1 MNKLLFLFGFL
12 LMFGACKNQ
21 SASKFDNVAYDR
33 PEWLRSCNKKLQD
46 VIVIDIFTP
55 PVGSRIFAYANI
67 AAYEVLV
74 HKDSSFLSLSRQLNG
89 LDSIP
94 QPDLNSEY
102 CYDLASLIAF
112 CTVAKKMV
120 YSEYEFTD
128 FMKSYIEKAKNE
140 IQDTVLI
147 NNSVSYGTEV
157 GKKILAWSKKD
168 NFAKSRTYER
178 YILKEGPQY
187 WKPTLPEYMDAI
199 EPYWNTIRPM
209 VLDSAAQFKPAPPAV
224 FDSTKGSVFYNLAKE
239 VYDSSKVL
247 TDEQLNF
254 LSFWDDNCKVSRTE
268 GHLKY
273 FIKKTQPGG
282 HWVSIASKATKMQNY
297 SAIKTAQVMTITSI
311 ALMDGFISCW
321 DEKFRS
327 NLIRPITYIN
337 RYIDKEWKS
346 VLQTPPF
353 PEYTSGHS
361 VISAA
366 AATVLTKLVSDNFAF
381 TDSTEYEY
389 SLPVRLFSSFN
400 QAANEAAIS
409 RLYGGIHYR
418 EAVVNGAIQGR
429 KVGNLI
435 LQEVITSK

>member
-1 MNKLLFLFGFL
+1 MNKLLFLLSLFL
-12 LMFGACKNQ
+12 MLGACKNNTT
-21 SASKFDNVAYDR
+21 SNFDNASYDK

-46 VIVIDIFTP
+46 AIVIDIFTP

-67 AAYEVLV
+67 AAYEVLI
-74 HKDSSFLSLSRQLNG
+74 HKDTSYLSLSKQLNG

-94 QPDLNSEY
+94 RPDEKSSY
-102 CYDLASLIAF
+102 CYDLSALIAF
-112 CTVAKKMV
+112 CTVAKKMI
-120 YSEYEFTD
+120 YSEYEFVD
-128 FMKSYIEKAKNE
+128 FMKLYIEKAKNE
-140 IQDTVLI
+140 INDSLLI
-147 NNSVSYGTEV
+147 NNSVNYGEEV
-157 GKKILAWSKKD
+157 GKKILAWSQKD

-178 YILKEGPQY
+178 YVLKEGPQY
-187 WKPTLPEYMDAI
+187 WKPTPPDYMDAI
-199 EPYWNTIRPM
+199 EPYWNTIRPI
-209 VLDSAAQFKPAPPAV
+209 VLDSAAQFKSPPPAV
-224 FDSTKGSVFYNLAKE
+224 FDSTRASVFYNLAKE

-247 TDEQLNF
+247 TNEQLNF

-282 HWVSIASKATKMQNY
+282 HWISIASKATKMQHY
-297 SAIKTAQVMTITSI
+297 SSIKTAQVIVLTSI

-327 NLIRPITYIN
+327 NLVRPITYIN
-337 RYIDKEWKS
+337 RYIDKEWS
-346 VLQTPPF
+346 PPLQTPPF

-366 AATVLTKLVSDNFAF
+366 AATVLTKLISDNFAF

-389 SLPVRLFSSFN
+389 SLPVRHFSSFN

-435 LQEVITSK
+435 LEEVITSK